1 MKKSSTPKRNKMSK
15 RSIPLS
21 SKKSRQ
27 DCAADG
33 RGVGYTGVVSSSERL
48 GVLWGDVSDVDEPA
62 SEIVSRLLPSPCR
75 PATCKVARETCLPMK
90 PIIVLMAVNNIIFGE
105 GFKMEW

>member
-1 MKKSSTPKRNKMSK
+1 MSK

-62 SEIVSRLLPSPCR
+62 SEIGDM
-75 PATCKVARETCLPMK
+75 PANETKNCTDG
-90 PIIVLMAVNNIIFGE
+90 GE
-105 GFKMEW
+105 

>member
-1 MKKSSTPKRNKMSK
+1 MKKSSTPKRNKMSN

-33 RGVGYTGVVSSSERL
+33 RGLGYTGIVSSSERL
-48 GVLWGDVSDVDEPA
+48 GVVWGDVRTST
-62 SEIVSRLLPSPCR
+62 SPR
-75 PATCKVARETCLPMK
+75 P
-90 PIIVLMAVNNIIFGE
+90 N
-105 GFKMEW
+105 